1 MITRIGMAPRRFG
14 LTGTQFQRHWHDVH
28 GPLVRKFE
36 GLRRNWQ
43 NHAVLRD
50 GEPLLPWPGFDACS
64 EMDFNDVA
72 AMQLAFRPDR
82 YPPELKADSEYLIDK
97 SRAAPMVARHIHVS
111 GTIDTGTIDAGAV
124 RLMTFMR
131 AAPDCVERIGAAL
144 RALPMTSLARAREL
158 YLSIGSAA
166 GISGLCGFDAVD
178 VQWFDTPESAE
189 RYLISAEAR
198 EHRHALAHVVRG
210 VERLIARV
218 RVVM

>member
-1 MITRIGMAPRRFG
+1 MITRIGMAPRRFA
-14 LTGTQFQRHWHDVH
+14 LTSTEFQRHWHDVH

-43 NHAVLRD
+43 NHAILRD

-82 YPPELKADSEYLIDK
+82 YPPELQADSEYLIDK
-97 SRAAPMVARHIHVS
+97 SKAAPMVARRIHVS
-111 GTIDTGTIDAGAV
+111 GTIDPQAV

-131 AAPDCVERIGAAL
+131 AAPDCAGRIGAAL
-144 RALPMTSLARAREL
+144 RTLPMAYAATAREL
-158 YLSIGSAA
+158 YLSLDSVAA
-166 GISGLCGFDAVD
+166 VSGLCGFDAVD
-178 VQWFDTPESAE
+178 VLWFDRPDSAE